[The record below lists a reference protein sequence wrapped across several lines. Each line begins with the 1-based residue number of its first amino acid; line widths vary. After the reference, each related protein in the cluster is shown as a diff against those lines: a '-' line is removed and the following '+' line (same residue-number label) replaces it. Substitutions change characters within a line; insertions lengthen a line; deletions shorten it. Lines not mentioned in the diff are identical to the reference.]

1 MSRIDAW
8 LLHVSNGLVMVTG
21 LVYACMA
28 YLMQT
33 EDPYAVVGHPWQPHV
48 QHAHIWVAPFLV
60 LVIGHL
66 WSRHMEPHLNG
77 QTRKRRNS
85 GIGMLVAAL
94 PMIFSG
100 YFIQTAV
107 EPHWRT
113 VWVVV
118 HLVTSLLWII
128 GYLIHL
134 LDKLTGNIARLK
146 ANMEKPKDA

>member
-1 MSRIDAW
+1 MSRLDAW
-8 LLHVSNGLVMVTG
+8 MLHISNGLVMVTG
-21 LVYACMA
+21 LVYAWMA
-28 YLMQT
+28 YLMKS

-48 QHAHIWVAPFLV
+48 QHAHIWVAPLLV
-60 LVIGHL
+60 LVLGHL
-66 WSRHMEPHLNG
+66 WSRHMQPHLNG
-77 QTRKRRNS
+77 GTRKRRNS
-85 GIGMLVAAL
+85 GIGMMVAAL

-118 HLVTSLLWII
+118 HLVASLLWII

-134 LDKLTGNIARLK
+134 MDKLTGKTARMK
-146 ANMEKPKDA
+146 ADMERPRNA